1 MNRGLL
7 ITIVIGAVAGW
18 LAALIVKG
26 SSFGL
31 LADIIIGLVGA
42 LVGHYL
48 LRGYIHISLP
58 IVAEIVRATIGA
70 VVLLAVL
77 RLVRQ

>member
-1 MNRGLL
+1 VNRGLL

-42 LVGHYL
+42 LVGYYL
-48 LRGYIHISLP
+48 LRGYIHISPP
-58 IVAEIVRATIGA
+58 IVAEIIRASIGA